1 MSSYL
6 QGAVLGFSIAAP
18 VGPIGLLCIRR
29 TLTQGRGQGFA
40 TGMGAATAD
49 ALYGCVAAFGFT
61 VIAQALVEQTRWLQL
76 AGAAF
81 LLYIAYRTFRSGA
94 ARQTAAQGGPGG
106 DGYWRAYAETLLLTL
121 ANPMTILS
129 FLGLFA
135 GLNIGEGTGAAVWL
149 VLGVFSGSA
158 AWWLSLSFVVG
169 AARRKVGDRA
179 LRAIRVGSALVLF
192 AFGLHGLYEALR
204 IGI

>member
-1 MSSYL
+1 MSTYL

-29 TLTQGRGQGFA
+29 TLTQGRTHGFA

-76 AGAAF
+76 IGALF
-81 LLYIAYRTFRSGA
+81 LLYIAYKTFRSSA
-94 ARQTAAQGGPGG
+94 ARAEAQGGA
-106 DGYWRAYAETLLLTL
+106 DRGYWRSYGSTLLLTL
-121 ANPMTILS
+121 TNPMTILS

-135 GLNIGEGTGAAVWL
+135 GLNIGEGTASAVWL

-158 AWWLSLSFVVG
+158 AWWLLLSFVVG
-169 AARRKVGDRA
+169 TARRMVGAKA
-179 LRAIRVGSALVLF
+179 LRAIHIGSALVLF
-192 AFGLHGLYEALR
+192 VFGLHGLYEALR
-204 IGI
+204 VGF